1 MHTAKRSLEMT
12 MNLYRRNNARPPA
25 RLSACSTQAGSARAG
40 KLLVVAS
47 ALIIVLIAADAVTGG
62 SVRALTRTIGGSA
75 HSLGKSAGDSI
86 FSSGM
91 FRTRRSLSVDNAALK
106 ERIAILEE
114 QAAAFGA
121 LSSENAS
128 LRDLLNVPQTSLA
141 SSGITAPVI
150 SSFRASPYGTFHV
163 GAGSADGVVEGSLVL
178 SAENFVIGRVSEASA
193 RSAVVSAVF
202 APDSEIDAVVRGIG
216 ITLDGRGGGNARGRI
231 PRQTTVAPGDIV
243 TAPSFGGRAVGTV
256 GSVEEDAGGSYT
268 DVFIR
273 LPVNLSSLRYVYI
286 VQPHM

>member
-1 MHTAKRSLEMT
+1 M
-12 MNLYRRNNARPPA
+12 MNLYRRNSGRPPA
-25 RLSACSTQAGSARAG
+25 RVLRAG
-40 KLLVVAS
+40 GRLAAAS
-47 ALIIVLIAADAVTGG
+47 ALIIVLIAADALSGG
-62 SVRALTRTIGGSA
+62 SVRVLTRTVGS
-75 HSLGKSAGDSI
+75 SVWSFGKSTKDAVFASAL
-86 FSSGM
+86 
-91 FRTRRSLSVDNAALK
+91 FRTKRSLSIENAAQK

-150 SSFRASPYGTFHV
+150 SSFRASPYGTFHI

-178 SAENFVIGRVSEASA
+178 SAENFVIGRVSEAST
-193 RSAVVSAVF
+193 RTSVVSAIF

-231 PRQTTVAPGDIV
+231 PRQSSVATGDIV
-243 TAPSFGGRAVGTV
+243 IAPSFGGRAVGMV
-256 GSVEEDAGGSYT
+256 GSVKEDAGGSYT

-273 LPVNLSSLRYVYI
+273 LPVNLASLRYVYI
-286 VQPHM
+286 VQPHL